1 MEENN
6 KIITNTFGW
15 LFIGLVVCFGVSFF
29 TTLNDDIVYT
39 VYGALGGYGYIIYLI
54 AELAIALALSL
65 FIRKLNPIVAKVLYV
80 AYTALTGLSL
90 SGIFIVYTHASIAF
104 VFLATAII
112 FGVFAIIGKTTKID
126 LTKFG
131 IYLLVALIAIII
143 LEIINIFLANNSL
156 NMALCIISILVFSG
170 YVAYDIK
177 LALNKAF
184 LAESENKAIYCAF
197 QLFIDFINIFIK
209 LLRLFGQSKD

>member
-15 LFIGLVVCFGVSFF
+15 LFIGLIVCFGVSFF

-39 VYGALGGYGYIIYLI
+39 VYGALDGYGYIIYLI
-54 AELAIALALSL
+54 AELGIALALSL

-112 FGVFAIIGKTTKID
+112 FGVFAIIGKTTKVD

-143 LEIINIFLANNSL
+143 LEIINIFLANSTL
-156 NMALCIISILVFSG
+156 NMTLCIISILVFSG